1 MNRDMTEIRRWI
13 IRIIA
18 VAVVILAIISA
29 DIFVRFLIRK
39 INSHVIDNPA
49 NTEQETMPPEVTIS
63 GRDRVKDAATPEWVD
78 KQIIDVDGESRR
90 GTKLDELNDIVIHY
104 VGNPGTTAQ
113 QNRNYF
119 SNPDSEVS
127 SHFVVGLEGEIIQ
140 CVPLDEMSSATNW
153 RNGDTISIEVC
164 HPDTTGQF
172 NDITY
177 ASLVKLTAW
186 LLQTYGLDENHII
199 RHYDVTGK
207 LCPLYYVEHEEA
219 WVQFKADVKQ
229 YVLAGQ
235 E

>member
-1 MNRDMTEIRRWI
+1 MNNKSTEIRRWI
-13 IRIIA
+13 IRIA
-18 VAVVILAIISA
+18 AVVIIFLVIISA
-29 DIFVRFLIRK
+29 DIFVRFFLRH
-39 INSHVIDNPA
+39 INNHA
-49 NTEQETMPPEVTIS
+49 GGQNTEQETDVPEVTIS
-63 GRDRVKDAATPEWVD
+63 GRDRVRDVETPEWID
-78 KQIIDVDGESRR
+78 KQLIEIDGESRR
-90 GTKLDELNDIVIHY
+90 GRRLDELNDIVIHY

-140 CVPLDEMSSATNW
+140 CVPLDEMSSASNW